1 MMSNNHCHDDIKVLS
16 LDDLTWMSPK
26 VSGQHLTKDL
36 FGHSACELN
45 GQMIVFGGMTKGQF
59 TQNKA
64 EVLELSR
71 QTHMIIYLNCLLGQ
85 NEVKRLVQKNMM
97 EEVQA
102 KYQESQKLKEKVI
115 LENIIKESE
124 NMQKTKLTD
133 FSDYK
138 QGIIPRSLTLN

>member
-1 MMSNNHCHDDIKVLS
+1 
-16 LDDLTWMSPK
+16 
-26 VSGQHLTKDL
+26 
-36 FGHSACELN
+36 
-45 GQMIVFGGMTKGQF
+45 MIVFGGMTKGQF